1 VAVYG
6 PSVYGTS
13 SQYGLDALPSY
24 LCGQMAAQSTNYD
37 QILVTWTKP
46 LGVIFRYRLLSS
58 RAGYP
63 VNENDGTVLIDQ
75 AGYPGSI
82 YIDQNVVPG
91 TYKYYGLYVQISAIS
106 DTWLRSGVAA
116 CLTNQ
121 NHGSAAWIENLIPS
135 YYRSMPDGSALP
147 LDAHGLSDLDKFCLV
162 IGWGLDYAKTQYAMF
177 ADHVNDPTAIPLNDL
192 WRMAAELGLEF
203 SPETDAATV
212 RKAVANATVV
222 FRQRGTIE
230 GIQAEISMK
239 TNWDSDVQ
247 IGQNIMLEDDQS
259 QFISPIFLPYDAN
272 RVYTTGDVVYV
283 VASGHP
289 PSTFFP
295 SSRAYW
301 YNSVWSGDGYWYSCL
316 TPGTIGV
323 APPADGT
330 TNATWQCIRDWDD
343 WLATLANAVT
353 GGIST
358 WELLTPANTNGV
370 PTGPTPFLQ
379 GLGVAV
385 PASDGTQN
393 ALNSLRLY
401 NKDVSPSTMWA
412 RSLARTNGVV
422 TGSDNQVDHL
432 QVIKDAIPVP
442 WVLDDQAWNA
452 GTEYATNDLVL
463 YQGQSFIA
471 LRQSTGA
478 TPPTNNAATPEWAP
492 LSYDRRIRLMVSAL
506 TSQNMTN
513 VSDLTAA
520 VVPFVEW
527 YDQWGAFIGRVFARN
542 SGTDPSRPDA
552 LTFDSFT
559 TLADD
564 YLGTTSIFNW
574 VASFYNNVTRTAPI
588 VLSEPVT
595 DIDFQWNSQSPGVGV
610 NTDGWSVNFTGS
622 FVAPVTGVYT
632 FGVSSSD
639 GSAVWV
645 NGVQIINNWA
655 VQAYTHATG
664 TVSLVAGD
672 TADVIVAYFRGTE
685 SDVVTTTTDWS
696 AGDGFPGWAG
706 ISADTVSAS
715 VIDGPVQAVVPNA
728 LVSGAVSGSW
738 AGAGVATLTWLDS
751 TGTPI
756 GIPTIGDEVDGNTS
770 EVLEVSVSGNAPANA
785 AWVYLGAML
794 GTYDAAQV
802 AQHIADA
809 EAAGG
814 ALTFGAPGGGTA

>member
-1 VAVYG
+1 MAVYG

-37 QILVTWTKP
+37 QVLVKWTKP

-58 RAGYP
+58 RSGYP
-63 VNENDGTVLIDQ
+63 INENDGVILIDQ

-82 YIDQNVVPG
+82 YIDQKVIPG
-91 TYKYYGLYVQISAIS
+91 TYKYYGLYVQISAM
-106 DTWLRSGVAA
+106 DNTWLRSGVTA

-121 NHGSAAWIENLIPS
+121 NHGSADWLENLLPS
-135 YYRSMPDGSALP
+135 YFRSMPDGAALP
-147 LDAHGLSDLDKFCLV
+147 VDANGLSDLDKFCQV
-162 IGWGLDYAKTQYAMF
+162 MGWGLDYVKTQYAMF
-177 ADHVNDPTAIPLNDL
+177 ADHVNDPKAIPLNDL
-192 WRMAAELGLEF
+192 WSMADELGLKF

-230 GIQAEISMK
+230 GIKAEISMK
-239 TNWDSDVQ
+239 TNWDADVQ
-247 IGQNIMLEDDQS
+247 VGQNIMLEDDQS
-259 QFISPIFLPYDAN
+259 QFMSPIFLPYDAN
-272 RVYTTGDVVYV
+272 RVYNAGDMVYV
-283 VASGHP
+283 VATGQP

-301 YNSVWSGDGYWYSCL
+301 YNSVWSGNGYWYKCL
-316 TPGTIGV
+316 VDDTVGV

-330 TNATWQCIRDWDD
+330 DTTPWGCIRDADD
-343 WLATLANAVT
+343 WLLTLSNAVT

-379 GLGVAV
+379 GLGVAI
-385 PASDGTQN
+385 PSSDGTQN

-412 RSLARTNGVV
+412 RSLARTSGVV
-422 TGSDNQVDHL
+422 TGEDLQVDPL

-442 WVLDDQAWNA
+442 WVLDDQAWDA

-478 TPPTNNAATPEWAP
+478 TPPTSNSATPEWAP

-506 TSQNMTN
+506 TSQNMTD
-513 VSDLTAA
+513 VTDLTAA

-527 YDQWGAFIGRVFARN
+527 YDQRGNFIARVFARN

-564 YLGTTSIFNW
+564 YLGTTSVFNW
-574 VASFYNNVTRTAPI
+574 VGSFYNNVARTPPI
-588 VLSEPVT
+588 VLSEPVS
-595 DIDFQWNSQSPGVGV
+595 DIDFQWNSQSPAVGV
-610 NTDGWSVNFTGS
+610 TPEAWSVSFTGS
-622 FVAPVTGVYT
+622 FVAPVTGTYT

-645 NGVQIINNWA
+645 NGVEIINNWA
-655 VQAYTHATG
+655 IQAYTHATG
-664 TVSLVAGD
+664 TVFLVVGD
-672 TADVIVAYFRGTE
+672 TADVVVAYFRGAE
-685 SDVVTTTTDWS
+685 SDVSNITTDWTPEN
-696 AGDGFPGWAG
+696 GFPGWNG
-706 ISADTVSAS
+706 ISADAVSAS
-715 VIDGPVQAVVPNA
+715 VIDGPIQAVVPNA
-728 LVSGAVSGSW
+728 LVSGAISGYW
-738 AGAGVATLTWLDS
+738 AGSGVATLTWLDS

-756 GIPTIGDEVDGNTS
+756 GIPTIGDEVNGNTS
-770 EVLEVSVSGNAPANA
+770 ELLEVAVSGNAPANA

-802 AQHIADA
+802 AQHIAAA
-809 EAAGG
+809 EATGG
-814 ALTFGAPGGGTA
+814 SLTFGAPGGETP